1 MRTPLRPK
9 IKEYNIQLYHE
20 INTSIDKWY
29 NNKKKKKERNETKLK
44 ETQFDSRL
52 FKALVKLLHVY
63 DKINSEKLTDPR
75 TFCNFVC
82 LPGKCNKPRFG
93 VRDSE
98 TAD

>member
-1 MRTPLRPK
+1 M
-9 IKEYNIQLYHE
+9 
-20 INTSIDKWY
+20 
-29 NNKKKKKERNETKLK
+29 KLK

-82 LPGKCNKPRFG
+82 LPGKRNKPRFG
-93 VRDSE
+93 GPRLGNGRLINIP
-98 TAD
+98 A